1 MKAKIHPAYYDDAQI
16 VCACGNTF
24 TTGSTL
30 REIHVDV
37 CNMCHPFFTGEMKYM
52 DTLGRVEKFQK
63 SREKARLVTT
73 QKIKKEQTKEQRKRP
88 TNLREMLELAKK
100 QASS

>member
-1 MKAKIHPAYYDDAQI
+1 MKANIHPQYFNDSKI
-16 VCACGNTF
+16 TCAWGNTF

>member
-1 MKAKIHPAYYDDAQI
+1 
-16 VCACGNTF
+16 
-24 TTGSTL
+24 
-30 REIHVDV
+30 
-37 CNMCHPFFTGEMKYM
+37 MCHPFFTGEMKYM

>member
-1 MKAKIHPAYYDDAQI
+1 
-16 VCACGNTF
+16 
-24 TTGSTL
+24 
-30 REIHVDV
+30 
-37 CNMCHPFFTGEMKYM
+37 M

>member
-1 MKAKIHPAYYDDAQI
+1 MKANIHPQYFNDSKI
-16 VCACGNTF
+16 TCACGNTF